1 MLLTESLL
9 NKVGD
14 FFKRAKPQSE
24 AGAMDLFEWLPS
36 TVGIS
41 GCLLEKLTDSLGFP
55 QLNLAKRVAIAAVIV
70 VAGHWA
76 VSTGQQGLAK
86 AVRLL
91 LHLRRLLAPTK

>member
-41 GCLLEKLTDSLGFP
+41 GCLLEKLTDSLGFLE
-55 QLNLAKRVAIAAVIV
+55 LNLAKRVAIAAIV